1 MTQANSRGIQ
11 SILNI
16 FNLGFQSQEYNFK
29 LKNYFETLTE
39 KSYLTSTIIGLFD
52 HQSIQIRGKSMLVA
66 AFLIR

>member
-29 LKNYFETLTE
+29 LKN
-39 KSYLTSTIIGLFD
+39 
-52 HQSIQIRGKSMLVA
+52 
-66 AFLIR
+66 